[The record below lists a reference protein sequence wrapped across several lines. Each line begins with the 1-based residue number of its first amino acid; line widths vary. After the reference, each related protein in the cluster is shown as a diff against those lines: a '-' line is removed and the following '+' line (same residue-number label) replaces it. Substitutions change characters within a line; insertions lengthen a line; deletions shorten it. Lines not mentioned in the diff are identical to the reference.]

1 MAEPLLTVL
10 CYSAGVQ
17 SHAILRMVC
26 DGTIERPTRFAVI
39 AADPGMESEVSLSFR
54 DNEAAALCKE
64 ANIPFIVAQG
74 PNLFHDITTLTQ
86 TSKTRMDTPPLWTDN
101 GDGTKGRLKQKC
113 TDRYKIQPINRAV
126 RRELF
131 RIWNIPTNRKGNC
144 ALAVGSVVRWIGF
157 TADEQDRA
165 DSLLKSK
172 HQKFVRFE
180 FPLIERGMLKS
191 NVVAMYLEKG
201 WRIPV
206 RSMCNACPWH
216 GLRSLKEMHDDRP
229 NDWAQAVAVDEAASD
244 LTQIGVRN
252 PCYVSATLKPLTELA
267 AMNFELPDV
276 VENDLAQC
284 NSGVCFV

>member
-1 MAEPLLTVL
+1 MSQPLLTVL

-26 DGTIERPTRFAVI
+26 DGTIERPKRFAVI
-39 AADPGMESEVSLSFR
+39 AADPGMESEVSISFR
-54 DNEAAALCKE
+54 DNEAAALCNE
-64 ANIPFIVAQG
+64 AKIPFVVAQG
-74 PNLFHDITTLTQ
+74 PNLFHDITTLNQ

-101 GDGTKGRLKQKC
+101 GDGSKGRLKQKC

-126 RRELF
+126 RRQLLSLWGISTG
-131 RIWNIPTNRKGNC
+131 RSGDC
-144 ALAVGSVVRWIGF
+144 ALAPGSVVRWIGF
-157 TADEQDRA
+157 TADETDRRDA
-165 DSLLKSK
+165 LLRSK
-172 HQKFVRFE
+172 TQKFVRFE

-191 NVVAMYLEKG
+191 NVIAMYLEKG

-229 NDWAQAVAVDEAASD
+229 SDWAQAVAVDESARD
-244 LTQIGVRN
+244 LTQISVRN

-267 AMNFELPDV
+267 AMNFELPDAI
-276 VENDLAQC
+276 ENDLAQC
-284 NSGVCFV
+284 NSGVCFT